1 MRRRGMA
8 VVGVVLGLLMS
19 AGCGPGDDEG
29 GGLPTLGPESSGQ
42 PSSAATTPGE
52 MTASPTAGSSSGGPP
67 NTIAVHRRKVVA
79 ASTSDKAAADAF
91 ISYITVRLTAYNKVQ
106 VDLDALAK
114 TSTGAAL
121 NAVRSDV
128 AGLRS
133 RGQHTV
139 GEVWVDI
146 PKVTA
151 RGSAAT
157 LTSCMVNTTVD
168 VDAKGK
174 PLSAP
179 KPFYNIT
186 STLELGGGK
195 VWLVKTIKFGGD
207 NACR

>member
-1 MRRRGMA
+1 MGRRGMA

-29 GGLPTLGPESSGQ
+29 GGLPTLGSDSSG
-42 PSSAATTPGE
+42 PTSASTTMGETSAT
-52 MTASPTAGSSSGGPP
+52 PTEGSSSGGPP

-91 ISYITVRLTAYNKVQ
+91 IKYIEVRLTAYHKVQ
-106 VDLDALAK
+106 VDLDALGETA
-114 TSTGAAL
+114 TGAAL

-139 GEVWVDI
+139 GEVWVDV

-195 VWLVKTIKFGGD
+195 IWLVKTITFGGD
-207 NACR
+207 RPCH

>member
-1 MRRRGMA
+1 MGRRVGA
-8 VVGVVLGLLMS
+8 VFGVVLGLALL
-19 AGCGPGDDEG
+19 AGCGGGDDDS
-29 GGLPTLGPESSGQ
+29 GGLPTLGPSGPSESVS
-42 PSSAATTPGE
+42 TTPGE
-52 MTASPTAGSSSGGPP
+52 TSAPASTASSTGGPP
-67 NTIAVHRRKVVA
+67 DTIGVHQRKVVA
-79 ASTSDKAAADAF
+79 VSASDKAAADAF
-91 ISYITVRLTAYNKVQ
+91 IAYITVRLTAYNKVK

-139 GEVWVDI
+139 GEVWVDVT
-146 PKVTA
+146 KVTA

-186 STLELGGGK
+186 STLELAGGK

-207 NACR
+207 NPCR